1 MNLASK
7 SGSGRSVVL
16 VLDESETTLRAGPAG
31 QKKYVLGAFT
41 EDYSLLHL
49 GDRDLGSFR
58 DFGILPDFAGVVVS
72 DRYVSY
78 WHAGWENVAGHQAC
92 LAHLL
97 RDYQD
102 AAETYTDAHWPAQAQ
117 ETELSPPGPGTLVVC
132 QARPFQDTA
141 TLTCDPACG

>member
-1 MNLASK
+1 MVKLI
-7 SGSGRSVVL
+7 GSLITAARVAGF
-16 VLDESETTLRAGPAG
+16 DETTLRAGPAG
-31 QKKYVLGAFT
+31 TKKYVLGAFT

-97 RDYQD
+97 RDYRTPPRPTRARTGPPRRSGHC
-102 AAETYTDAHWPAQAQ
+102 AA
-117 ETELSPPGPGTLVVC
+117 
-132 QARPFQDTA
+132 
-141 TLTCDPACG
+141 